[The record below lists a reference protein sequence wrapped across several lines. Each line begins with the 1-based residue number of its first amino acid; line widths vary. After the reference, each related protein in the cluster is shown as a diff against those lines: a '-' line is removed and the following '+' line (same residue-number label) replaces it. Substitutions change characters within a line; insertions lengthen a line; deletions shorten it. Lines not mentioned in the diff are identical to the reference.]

1 MPAHRRIDCKLGQ
14 EARNVA
20 ISLEAMQR
28 QAQFSLIVS
37 YVHAANHIAPE
48 YVLGSSRGS
57 QHLSRAR
64 HIVYYLSHVGFGMS
78 YTHIGQMTMRDRT
91 SVAHGV
97 TRLEDGRDTPAVDR
111 AMHFAELALA
121 ELFTTSWR
129 ASNDS
134 GE

>member
-1 MPAHRRIDCKLGQ
+1 MPARRNLDCKPNHKS
-14 EARNVA
+14 APPPNSVDAVR
-20 ISLEAMQR
+20 R
-28 QAQFSLIVS
+28 DAQFNLIIS
-37 YVHAANHIAPE
+37 YVRAANNIAPD
-48 YVLGSSRGS
+48 YVLGPSRGS
-57 QHLSRAR
+57 QHLSKAR

-78 YTHIGQMTMRDRT
+78 YTHIGQMTTRDRT

-97 TRLEDGRDTPAVDR
+97 TRLEDGRDAPELDR

-121 ELFTTSWR
+121 ELFATSWK